1 MIMKTTQLQVRMD
14 AKTKKDAQ
22 KVLANIGLDASTA
35 VKVLFKQI
43 ARTKSFPI
51 DLRDPNGFTS
61 HKASEMRRAVA
72 EAKSDKRAFR
82 NAQEILADALE

>member
-1 MIMKTTQLQVRMD
+1 MQTKQLQVRMD

-22 KVLANIGLDASTA
+22 EVLANLGLDASTA

-51 DLRDPNGFTS
+51 DLRDPNGYTPK
-61 HKASEMRRAVA
+61 KAHEMRNAVA
-72 EAKSDKRAFR
+72 GAKKSKQAF
-82 NAQEILADALE
+82 ASAKDVLLDATQ